1 MAPARECNLEL
12 NYGESKPVDRSERAR
27 IRKAL
32 LLGLGM
38 DNKDG
43 HVRITT
49 GPNFHLLGGSQNTHE
64 VMQETAIKLNE
75 ELHRRGKRLEDLSP
89 KEFIEIMRELE

>member
-1 MAPARECNLEL
+1 MEL